1 MVTKTDLD
9 KIIADIISALTELNL
24 TIDEMYLFGSFANNT
39 EKSWS
44 DIDIAVVSRDFQ
56 GVRFRDIEKIIDIF
70 LKIDNRIELHPFALK
85 DFTPDNPFAEEI
97 MQTGK
102 RIILIDKKIINSTI

>member
-1 MVTKTDLD
+1 MVTKTNLD
-9 KIIADIISALTELNL
+9 KILADFISALKELKI
-24 TIDEMYLFGSFANNT
+24 TINRMYLFGSYANGT
-39 EKSWS
+39 EKEWS
-44 DIDIAVVSRDFQ
+44 DIDIAVVSKDFQ
-56 GVRFRDIEKIIDIF
+56 GIRFLDIEKIIDVF
-70 LKIDNRIELHPFALK
+70 LKIDNRIEPHPFALK